1 MTTPET
7 IKVIPARYPL
17 RTVGALVALFV
28 LAGVVQSV
36 AFNPRWEWHVF
47 ARWFFDP
54 AILYGVGQTLLLT
67 LLGTVLSVIIGGLLA
82 LARLSS
88 SWLLSSLAW
97 GYIWLFRSLPLIV
110 VLIILYNFSY
120 LYDTLTIGIPFT
132 AISWGQFET
141 INVLGQFSTAV
152 VGLTLVQSAYTAEI
166 IRGGFLGVDHGQYEA
181 AAALGLPAWRRTL
194 RIILPQALRTILPSG
209 FNEIISLAKGTAM
222 VYVLA
227 MPELF
232 YTIQMIYNR
241 TQEVIPLLMVG
252 AVWYLAIT
260 SVLSIIQHLV
270 ERALARSER
279 RSAINAA
286 PRASRVASPAT
297 HVNAQEP
304 VHAQLS

>member
-1 MTTPET
+1 MNNNVEI
-7 IKVIPARYPL
+7 IKVVPARYPW
-17 RTVGALVALFV
+17 RTVGAIAALFV
-28 LAGVVQSV
+28 LAVVVQSV
-36 AFNPRWEWHVF
+36 AFNPRWEWGVF

-54 AILYGVGQTLLLT
+54 VILEGVGQTLLLT
-67 LLGTVLSVIIGGLLA
+67 LIGTALSVVLGGMLA

-88 SWLLSSLAW
+88 SWLLSTLAF

-120 LYDTLTIGIPFT
+120 LYDTLSLGVPFT
-132 AISWGQFET
+132 QITWGKFET

-181 AAALGLPAWRRTL
+181 AAALGLPAWRRTV

-252 AVWYLAIT
+252 AAWYLVIT
-260 SVLSIIQHLV
+260 TVLSVIQHVV
-270 ERALARSER
+270 ERGLARSER
-279 RSAINAA
+279 RSAVNQS
-286 PRASRVASPAT
+286 RASQRTRSVTSS
-297 HVNAQEP
+297 QEP
-304 VHAQLS
+304 IHASLS

>member
-1 MTTPET
+1 MNNVET
-7 IKVIPARYPL
+7 IKVVPARYPW
-17 RTVGALVALFV
+17 RTVGAIAALFV
-28 LAGVVQSV
+28 LTIVVQSV
-36 AFNPRWEWHVF
+36 AFNPRWEWGVF
-47 ARWFFDP
+47 ARWFFNP
-54 AILYGVGQTLLLT
+54 VILEGVGQTLLLT
-67 LLGTVLSVIIGGLLA
+67 LIGTALSVVIGGMLA

-120 LYDTLTIGIPFT
+120 LYDTLSLGVPFT
-132 AISWGQFET
+132 GITWGSFET

-194 RIILPQALRTILPSG
+194 RIILPQALRTILPAG

-252 AVWYLAIT
+252 AVWYLVIT
-260 SVLSIIQHLV
+260 TVLSAIQHIV
-270 ERALARSER
+270 ERGLARSER
-279 RSAINAA
+279 RSAVNQ
-286 PRASRVASPAT
+286 SRTSGRTRSVT
-297 HVNAQEP
+297 TTQEP
-304 VHAQLS
+304 IHASLS

>member
-17 RTVGALVALFV
+17 RTVGAFVALFV
-28 LAGVVQSV
+28 LAIVVQSV

-54 AILYGVGQTLLLT
+54 TILYGVGQTLLLT
-67 LLGTVLSVIIGGLLA
+67 LLGTVLSVLIGGLLA

-132 AISWGQFET
+132 TISWGQFET

-286 PRASRVASPAT
+286 PRVSRVSSPAT
-297 HVNAQEP
+297 HVTAQEP
-304 VHAQLS
+304 VHAHLS

>member
-1 MTTPET
+1 MNNNVET
-7 IKVIPARYPL
+7 IKVVPARYPW
-17 RTVGALVALFV
+17 RTVGAIAALFV
-28 LAGVVQSV
+28 LAVVVQSV
-36 AFNPRWEWHVF
+36 AFNPRWEWGVF

-54 AILYGVGQTLLLT
+54 VILEGVGQTLLLT
-67 LLGTVLSVIIGGLLA
+67 LIGTALSVVLGGMLA

-88 SWLLSSLAW
+88 SWLLSSLAF

-120 LYDTLTIGIPFT
+120 LYDTLSFGVPFT
-132 AISWGQFET
+132 QITWGKFET

-181 AAALGLPAWRRTL
+181 AAALGLPAWRRTVC
-194 RIILPQALRTILPSG
+194 IILPQALRTILPSG

-252 AVWYLAIT
+252 AAWYLVIT
-260 SVLSIIQHLV
+260 TVLSAIQHVV
-270 ERALARSER
+270 ERGLARSER
-279 RSAINAA
+279 RSAVNQ
-286 PRASRVASPAT
+286 SRSSSRTRSVTTS
-297 HVNAQEP
+297 QEP
-304 VHAQLS
+304 IHASLS

>member
-17 RTVGALVALFV
+17 RILGAFVALFV
-28 LAGVVQSV
+28 LAAVIQSV

-120 LYDTLTIGIPFT
+120 LYDTLTIGIPFI

-304 VHAQLS
+304 VHAHLS

>member
-1 MTTPET
+1 MNNNVET
-7 IKVIPARYPL
+7 IKVVPARYPW
-17 RTVGALVALFV
+17 RTVGAIAALFV
-28 LAGVVQSV
+28 LAVVVQSV
-36 AFNPRWEWHVF
+36 AFNPRWEWGVF

-54 AILYGVGQTLLLT
+54 VILEGVGQTLLLT
-67 LLGTVLSVIIGGLLA
+67 LIGTALSVVLGGMLA

-88 SWLLSSLAW
+88 SWLLSTLAF

-120 LYDTLTIGIPFT
+120 LYDTLSLGVPFT
-132 AISWGQFET
+132 QITWGTFET

-181 AAALGLPAWRRTL
+181 AAALGLPAWRRTV

-252 AVWYLAIT
+252 AAWYLVIT
-260 SVLSIIQHLV
+260 TVLSVIQHVV
-270 ERALARSER
+270 ERGLARSER
-279 RSAINAA
+279 RSAVNQS
-286 PRASRVASPAT
+286 RASQRTRSVTPS
-297 HVNAQEP
+297 QEP
-304 VHAQLS
+304 IHASLS

>member
-1 MTTPET
+1 ME
-7 IKVIPARYPL
+7 KQLEVVPARYPG
-17 RTVGALVALFV
+17 RIIGAVVALFI

-36 AFNPRWEWHVF
+36 AFNPRWEWGVF

-54 AILYGVGQTLLLT
+54 VILHGLGQTLLLT
-67 LLGTVLSVIIGGLLA
+67 LLGTVFSLAFGGLLA

-120 LYDTLTIGIPFT
+120 LYETLSVGVPFT
-132 AISWGQFET
+132 SLSWGHFQT
-141 INVLGQFSTAV
+141 INVLGQFPAAII
-152 VGLTLVQSAYTAEI
+152 GLTLVQAAYSAEI
-166 IRGGFLGVDHGQYEA
+166 IRGGFLGVDFGQHEA
-181 AAALGLPAWRRTL
+181 ASALGLSAFRRTF
-194 RIILPQALRTILPSG
+194 RIILPQALRAIIPTA

-241 TQEVIPLLMVG
+241 NQEVIPLLMVG
-252 AVWYLAIT
+252 AAWYLIIT
-260 SVLSIIQHLV
+260 TVLSVIQHNV
-270 ERALARSER
+270 ESWLARSVTREPKPSR
-279 RSAINAA
+279 WRQWRTLVTPVTPSEEIVHVRS
-286 PRASRVASPAT
+286 
-297 HVNAQEP
+297 H
-304 VHAQLS
+304 